1 MPCGEA
7 RAACYGPAMNR
18 VPALLAAASAIVLSG
33 CASAGDYPSL
43 ARRPAEGSVSPDPAI
58 CPANREILALADDGL
73 EPGRVAGSA
82 QPAPA
87 LSIPRAPTAPS
98 RDLTTRL
105 AQLVEQAR
113 AAHSRFGDRRAAA
126 ERAVAAGSGAAQGSE
141 AWAAAS
147 VALSGLETARSDALV
162 ALGELDQ
169 RFAELTTAEAANT
182 FDIEA
187 VSAARDQVE
196 SIVMEED
203 MILAG
208 LRRRLS

>member
-1 MPCGEA
+1 
-7 RAACYGPAMNR
+7 MNR
-18 VPALLAAASAIVLSG
+18 VIALLAAAPAVVLSG
-33 CASAGDYPSL
+33 CASADDYPSL

-58 CPANREILALADDGL
+58 CPASKDILALADDTPGS
-73 EPGRVAGSA
+73 GRVGGSA
-82 QPAPA
+82 QPAPT
-87 LSIPRAPTAPS
+87 LSIPPAPTAPS

-113 AAHSRFGDRRAAA
+113 AAHVRFGDRRGAA

-141 AWAAAS
+141 AWATAS

-169 RFAELTTAEAANT
+169 RFAELTTAENANT
-182 FDIEA
+182 YDIEA

-203 MILAG
+203 AVLAG

>member
-1 MPCGEA
+1 
-7 RAACYGPAMNR
+7 MNR
-18 VPALLAAASAIVLSG
+18 VLALLAAASAIGLSG

-58 CPANREILALADDGL
+58 CPASRDVLALADDELGS
-73 EPGRVAGSA
+73 GRVGGSA

-87 LSIPRAPTAPS
+87 LSIPPAPTAPS

-113 AAHSRFGDRRAAA
+113 AAHGRFGDRRAAA
-126 ERAVAAGSGAAQGSE
+126 ERAIAAGSGAALGSE
-141 AWAAAS
+141 AWSTAS
-147 VALSGLETARSDALV
+147 VALASLETARSDALI

-169 RFAELTTAEAANT
+169 RFAELTTAESANT

-196 SIVMEED
+196 TIVMEED
-203 MILAG
+203 AVLAG